1 MLSVSY
7 SKLYYSAVEEAVCS
21 MKLILCRLSRISTFI
36 PWYMNFHPFSFSSAA
51 LLKYPLVFGKKA
63 GGEQDTTVPSRW
75 AWPRSPSLHC
85 GHALGFGA
93 MGFATFP
100 GTPDRSEL
108 LRFYFCCL
116 PLSLAAA
123 FPSISFLR
131 LAQLLA
137 KVNILIAPG
146 GKPN

>member
-1 MLSVSY
+1 MF
-7 SKLYYSAVEEAVCS
+7 S
-21 MKLILCRLSRISTFI
+21 MKPFLCRLSKISAFVS
-36 PWYMNFHPFSFSSAA
+36 WYMNFHPFSSCNAGGAA
-51 LLKYPLVFGKKA
+51 PLKNPLVLSTKA

-75 AWPRSPSLHC
+75 AWPSSPFLHC

-100 GTPDRSEL
+100 STPDCSEL

-116 PLSLAAA
+116 PLCLAAA

-131 LAQLLA
+131 VSQLLA
-137 KVNILIAPG
+137 KVNILIALG